1 MAMQMLAPSQAVPV
15 QLVGVVDAWP
25 RAWPAVATPGAWPS
39 QCLLPCPATA
49 PSWGAPPAAAPLQAP
64 VAPSAPPPAPAA
76 PQHKVARRRAGRP
89 GRAAAGGAGEDP
101 GCAAAPPSAGAGAAA
116 GAADR
121 AAEAEETEWE
131 ALQEQAARRIHDCT
145 RLINGASPES
155 IGRIMQDEL
164 AANMRLE
171 WEEVEWA
178 YDGQQDMCGLYSKL
192 KTAVP
197 DLRVQ
202 VQRIEMEADF
212 NVRICLHF
220 SGTQAEPI
228 VPMFPVGER
237 FNLFLISTTGFDRSL
252 RLQSDSLHISFE
264 GTLGWQPSI
273 FQWLLESADELAS
286 KEGGCRMLQRAVDA
300 GQDRERLA
308 LAERFRGRVWD
319 ASASHTANFV
329 LQKCVIGLPPSA
341 LGFVVEAFQGR
352 AAEAAAHPI
361 QSRMIER
368 LLEYFPAEELDGI
381 IGELTSQASAL
392 SRNRFGNFA
401 LQRVL
406 EHGTAAQRRA
416 LIEALRQD
424 AAELAQHYA
433 ASNVLRSAL
442 IHGSPGDQYVLIG
455 ALTADPVVARGLE
468 KHRTASFVMRE
479 VKALRRSAAMAEAAG
494 SGLQRVSL

>member
-1 MAMQMLAPSQAVPV
+1 V
-15 QLVGVVDAWP
+15 
-25 RAWPAVATPGAWPS
+25 
-39 QCLLPCPATA
+39 
-49 PSWGAPPAAAPLQAP
+49 
-64 VAPSAPPPAPAA
+64 
-76 PQHKVARRRAGRP
+76 
-89 GRAAAGGAGEDP
+89 
-101 GCAAAPPSAGAGAAA
+101 AA
-116 GAADR
+116 GAAERAR
-121 AAEAEETEWE
+121 AAEAEEAEWE
-131 ALQEQAARRIHDCT
+131 ALHEQAARRIHDCT

-164 AANMRLE
+164 AANMRLD
-171 WEEVEWA
+171 WQEVEWD

-202 VQRIEMEADF
+202 VQRIEMEANF
-212 NVRICLHF
+212 KVRIHLHF
-220 SGTQAEPI
+220 SGTQAEPL

-237 FNLFLISTTGFDRSL
+237 FNLFMISTTGFDKSL
-252 RLQSDSLHISFE
+252 RLQSDTLHMSFE

-273 FQWLLESADELAS
+273 FQWLLESANELAS
-286 KEGGCRMLQRAVDA
+286 KESGCRMLQRAVDA

-319 ASASHTANFV
+319 ASASPHANFV
-329 LQKCVIGLPPSA
+329 LQKCVVGLPPRV
-341 LGFVVEAFQGR
+341 LGFVMEAFKGR

-361 QSRMIER
+361 QSRMLER
-368 LLEYFPAEELDGI
+368 LLEYFPADELEGI
-381 IGELTSQASAL
+381 IGELISQAAEL

-416 LIEALRQD
+416 LVEALRQD

-433 ASNVLRSAL
+433 ASNVLRCAL
-442 IHGSPGDQYVLIG
+442 IHGSSGDQCVLME
-455 ALTADPVVARGLE
+455 ALTADPAVTRGLE
-468 KHRTASFVMRE
+468 RHRTASFVMRE
-479 VKALRRSAAMAEAAG
+479 LKALRRSAAMAEAAG